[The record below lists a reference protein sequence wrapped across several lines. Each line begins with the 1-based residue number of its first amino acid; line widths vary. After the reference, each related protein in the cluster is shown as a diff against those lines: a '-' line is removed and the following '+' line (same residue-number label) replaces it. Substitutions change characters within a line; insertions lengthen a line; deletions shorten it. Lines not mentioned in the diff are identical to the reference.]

1 MMTTQKN
8 TPEEAQKVTVTDFL
22 GDAPNANSG
31 SSASGSGAQGGGSL
45 GEGASDNGI
54 PGSGAPGDGSLGG
67 STSDNDVPGDGY
79 LGGGTSDGS
88 AAESESD
95 SRSDR
100 NFTGRHRGRLAQIP
114 IYLGKDFRMFIFQN
128 DWKVL
133 PMAALIAGIIAL
145 VVGQNMFVT
154 MEGQFQCSL
163 ALSCICIWNGFFNS
177 IQVVCRERPII
188 KREHRSGM
196 HITSYIISHLI
207 YQMFLCAMQALLTV
221 VVCRI
226 AGIKFP
232 ENGFI
237 TKWFLVDIWITLF
250 LITYAADVTSL
261 FISCIVRNTTTAMTV
276 MPFMLIIQLVF
287 SGGAFTLSGPA
298 EKLTYLTISKYG
310 LVALCAQGNYNSL
323 RSVTLWNTIFKLRDS
338 SEEIKQAL
346 WYIEKEGQLDQILVE
361 SGKAMQEAAYAMT
374 KSNIF
379 GCWAQLIFFAVFFA
393 ILSIIVLEFVDN
405 DKR

>member
-31 SSASGSGAQGGGSL
+31 SSASGSGAPDSNVPGGS
-45 GEGASDNGI
+45 D
-54 PGSGAPGDGSLGG
+54 PGSGAPGGS
-67 STSDNDVPGDGY
+67 DPGN
-79 LGGGTSDGS
+79 GTPGGS
-88 AAESESD
+88 AAESASD

-287 SGGAFTLSGPA
+287 SGGAFTLAGIA

-338 SEEIKQAL
+338 SNEIKEAL
-346 WYIEKEGQLDQILVE
+346 WMIEKEGQLDEILVR
-361 SGKAMQEAAYAMT
+361 SGEAMQEAAYEMT
-374 KSNIF
+374 RRNIF
-379 GCWAQLIFFAVFFA
+379 GCWAQLVFFAVLFA

>member
-1 MMTTQKN
+1 MSTQEK
-8 TPEEAQKVTVTDFL
+8 TSVDYREVTVSDFI
-22 GDAPNANSG
+22 GDASNTD
-31 SSASGSGAQGGGSL
+31 SSSPASGSGAEKTAQ
-45 GEGASDNGI
+45 D
-54 PGSGAPGDGSLGG
+54 PQ
-67 STSDNDVPGDGY
+67 
-79 LGGGTSDGS
+79 
-88 AAESESD
+88 
-95 SRSDR
+95 SDR
-100 NFTGRHRGRLAQIP
+100 KLSGHHRGRLAQIP
-114 IYLGKDFRMFIFQN
+114 IYLGKNFRMFIFQN

-145 VVGQNMFVT
+145 VVGENMFVT

-163 ALSCICIWNGFFNS
+163 ALSCVCIWNGFFNS

-196 HITSYIISHLI
+196 HITSYVAAHLI

-232 ENGFI
+232 SEGFI

-250 LITYAADVTSL
+250 LITYASDVTSL
-261 FISCIVRNTTTAMTV
+261 FISSIVHNTTTAMTV

-287 SGGAFTLSGPA
+287 SGGAFTLAGIA

-323 RSVTLWNTIFKLRDS
+323 RSVTLWNTVFKLRDS
-338 SEEIKQAL
+338 SNEIKEAL
-346 WYIEKEGQLDQILVE
+346 WMIEKEGQLDEILVR
-361 SGKAMQEAAYAMT
+361 SGEAMQEAAYEMT
-374 KSNIF
+374 QRNIF
-379 GCWAQLIFFAVFFA
+379 GCWAQLVFFAVLFA
-393 ILSIIVLEFVDN
+393 VLSIIVLEFVDN

>member
-1 MMTTQKN
+1 MMSTQDKAPVDTT
-8 TPEEAQKVTVTDFL
+8 TLTAADFI
-22 GDAPNANSG
+22 GDPSDADTG
-31 SSASGSGAQGGGSL
+31 SSGPDNSVSGGSIT
-45 GEGASDNGI
+45 AADVR
-54 PGSGAPGDGSLGG
+54 GSQKSMKFSGH
-67 STSDNDVPGDGY
+67 
-79 LGGGTSDGS
+79 
-88 AAESESD
+88 
-95 SRSDR
+95 
-100 NFTGRHRGRLAQIP
+100 HRGRLAQIP
-114 IYLGKDFRMFIFQN
+114 IYLGKNFRMFIFQN

-133 PMAALIAGIIAL
+133 PMAALIAGIIAF
-145 VVGQNMFVT
+145 VVGENMFVT

-163 ALSCICIWNGFFNS
+163 ALSCVCIWNGFFNS

-196 HITSYIISHLI
+196 HITSYIAAHLI
-207 YQMFLCAMQALLTV
+207 YQMFLCVMQALLTV
-221 VVCRI
+221 AVCRI

-232 ENGFI
+232 EGGFI
-237 TKWFLVDIWITLF
+237 TKWFFVDIWITLF

-261 FISCIVRNTTTAMTV
+261 FISCIVHSTTTAMTV

-287 SGGAFTLSGPA
+287 SGGAFTLAGFA

-338 SEEIKQAL
+338 SNEIKEAL
-346 WYIEKEGQLDQILVE
+346 WMIEKEGQLDEILVR
-361 SGKAMQEAAYAMT
+361 SGEAMQEAAYEMT
-374 KSNIF
+374 RRNIF
-379 GCWAQLIFFAVFFA
+379 GCWAQLVFFAVLFA